1 MSIFYLLKNMVTL
14 NEYKIIEKL
23 KIEVKKIRIV

>member
-1 MSIFYLLKNMVTL
+1 MSLFYLLKNMVTL
-14 NEYKIIEKL
+14 NEYNIIERL